1 MRTLIRLTLWT
12 TCFSLLGPM
21 AWNAGFGGP
30 PGRTAQ
36 STVAPLNPIPAQ
48 PTREPGRDPAPAPAP
63 SPAGLETHEAVE
75 PVLKINGETRHVWVT
90 GRTTATATWDLS
102 TFLAGLPPDHQPDK
116 IYLVA
121 EPGGNLDTPCSDDV
135 AALVGKASTATSVGG
150 YYKIHRGQLPSGRFT
165 FNPHRL
171 VATIPFH
178 VKGCLF
184 KQGRYTGYETNVVG
198 VSLPE
203 KVDLSVTNIKKMG
216 ADLIFYVRNNG
227 HATHAWW
234 DIKVSVGTPRRGV
247 RAQTYVVF
255 KAEET
260 SRTWIEPSHEIAD
273 RIPNLPLRL
282 DNERE
287 IKVCINQPRE
297 QIVPGLTYESHYGN
311 NCLTKSVSSLEQP
324 SPCRKDGKAT
334 ADLQIMPG
342 ALFYRGQGDGNGD
355 PSYVKFTIYNAG
367 SRQAKN
373 FHVKLSGKAQGQGAA
388 KKIDVSLREQLGP
401 HRTREIKRD
410 LDLGDLS
417 CERCYA
423 RVWIE
428 VDPDDRVEECNDQN
442 NRIFLHS
449 P

>member
-1 MRTLIRLTLWT
+1 MRTLIRLTLLT
-12 TCFSLLGPM
+12 TCFNLLGPI
-21 AWNAGFGGP
+21 AWNAGFRVP
-30 PGRTAQ
+30 SGRAAQ
-36 STVAPLNPIPAQ
+36 STLAPLNTLSAQ
-48 PTREPGRDPAPAPAP
+48 PTEEPGQDPAPASAP
-63 SPAGLETHEAVE
+63 SPAGLETHEVVE
-75 PVLKINGETRHVWVT
+75 PLLKVNGETGHVWVA
-90 GRTTATATWDLS
+90 GRTMATATWDLS
-102 TFLAGLPPDHQPDK
+102 TFVAGLPPDQQPDK

-121 EPGGNLDTPCSDDV
+121 EPGGPLGTPCSDDV
-135 AALVGKASTATSVGG
+135 AALVGNASTATSVGG
-150 YYKIHRGQLPSGRFT
+150 YYKIHRGQLPSGSFR
-165 FNPHRL
+165 FNPHRP
-171 VATIPFH
+171 VATTPFH

-184 KQGRYTGYETNVVG
+184 RQGRYTGQETNVVR
-198 VSLPE
+198 VSLAK

-227 HATHAWW
+227 EATHAWW
-234 DIKVSVGTPRRGV
+234 DIKVSVGTPRRGM

-260 SRTWIEPSHEIAD
+260 SRTWIESSHEIAD

-287 IKVCINQPRE
+287 IKVCINQPKE
-297 QIVPGLTYESHYGN
+297 QIHPGVAYESRYGN

-342 ALFYRGQGDGNGD
+342 ALFHRGRGYGGGD
-355 PSYVKFTIYNAG
+355 PSHVKFTIFNAG

-373 FHVKLSGKAQGQGAA
+373 FHVKLSGKAEGQGAA
-388 KKIDVSLREQLGP
+388 NKINVRLPAQLGP
-401 HRTREIKRD
+401 GRTKEIKHD
-410 LDLGDLS
+410 LNLEDLS

-428 VDPDDRVEECNDQN
+428 LDPDDRVEECNDDN
-442 NRIFLHS
+442 NRFFLHS